1 MALNRWGRRS
11 GEGRDEGVKYDTKAD
26 LLEPRARREEAQMRD
41 HVSGHPRLVIVSESR
56 PIAYAILGPFL
67 GYGVWGL

>member
-1 MALNRWGRRS
+1 
-11 GEGRDEGVKYDTKAD
+11 
-26 LLEPRARREEAQMRD
+26 MRD

-67 GYGVWGL
+67 GYGFGAIADLRYPLTMPPIRVDIKTYMM